1 VTYRPDPKA
10 FAEACY
16 VPPGGSMWR
25 AVVYKTPDGWELKF
39 GRTEK
44 TDGFMPAGTFK
55 NGKALVKFIREK
67 AEERVGKGVKP
78 IYDTLHK
85 LKTSNPMSVVPDCY
99 EPALAEVMN
108 IEAASGGRGLP
119 DCVACPYRSKCGEPS
134 AQPEIIP
141 AAEVLESEEVFRQRL
156 QQKLKQR
163 YGMTEDEKRLRDAA
177 KNAFDALM
185 DPALDDVLDAQRD
198 EDE

>member
-1 VTYRPDPKA
+1 MAFHPDPKA

-16 VPPGGSMWR
+16 AHAGGIWR
-25 AVVYKTPDGWELKF
+25 AVVYKGDGGWELKF

-67 AEERVGKGVKP
+67 AEEKVGKNAKP
-78 IYDTLHK
+78 IHDTLYK
-85 LKTSNPMSVVPDCY
+85 LKNSNPLSVVPDCY
-99 EPALAEVMN
+99 APMQDESSAE
-108 IEAASGGRGLP
+108 GGRGLP

-141 AAEVLESEEVFRQRL
+141 AEEVVESEDVFRQRL
-156 QQKLKQR
+156 HQKLKAK
-163 YGMTEDEKRLRDAA
+163 YGLTDEQKKLRDAA
-177 KNAFDALM
+177 KNAFDAIM
-185 DPALDDVLDAQRD
+185 DPNLDDHIAGSWD